1 MFTFSRLKELDI
13 VVNELNQ
20 ALFRVCP
27 ELGVAYVIS
36 DCVELKLVKMNTQN
50 KTALVHLELR
60 NAEENA
66 IMTAVKMFYYAIYN
80 NRKVKSKKTVQEFFE
95 DILHSLYRRWD

>member
-1 MFTFSRLKELDI
+1 MFVFSRLKELDI
-13 VVNELNQ
+13 VVDEINQ
-20 ALFRVCP
+20 ALFKVWMERS
-27 ELGVAYVIS
+27 LTYIIS
-36 DCVELKLVKMNTQN
+36 DCVELKLVKMNTKN

-95 DILHSLYRRWD
+95 CILHSLYRRWD